1 MEFEGDR
8 AFGSNVLVT
17 DTGVRLLTFN
27 LLTLESAAGR
37 ERHEVVR
44 RLLPDLRVDVVALQ
58 EVTRSP
64 DFDQAVDLLGPE
76 LTIIDLPGWTPEHVG
91 ECLASRWPVGDI
103 STLDRQLGDSAA
115 DVPPAAAV
123 AAEVLVPPPLG
134 PLLVVHHKAAYQLP
148 LEHVREAQA
157 LATVRFVEELVADRP
172 DLPVVLLGD
181 FNAGPDAASLRFLTG
196 RQSLAG
202 TSVRYEDV
210 WEAVHPDEPGHTF
223 TPRNPLVRAGEMPL
237 ERGRR
242 IDHIVIRSGS
252 NGPLLDVADCRLVFD
267 QPLDGVWASDHFG
280 VLAELRRPAHRPG
293 SWA

>member
-1 MEFEGDR
+1 
-8 AFGSNVLVT
+8 VT
-17 DTGVRLLTFN
+17 DRLRLLTFN
-27 LLTLESAAGR
+27 LLALASAAGQ
-37 ERHEVVR
+37 ERQEVVR
-44 RLLPDLRVDVVALQ
+44 RLLPDLRLDVVALQ

-64 DFDQAVDLLGPE
+64 DFDQAADLLGPE
-76 LTIIDLPGWTPEHVG
+76 FAIIDLPGWTPEHVG
-91 ECLASRWPVGDI
+91 ECLASRWPVGE
-103 STLDRQLGDSAA
+103 SFTLER
-115 DVPPAAAV
+115 PPAAAV

-148 LEHVREAQA
+148 LEHVRETQA
-157 LATVRFVEELVADRP
+157 LATARFVEELVADRP

-202 TSVRYEDV
+202 TSVRYEDA
-210 WEAVHPDEPGHTF
+210 WEAVHPDEAGHTF

-242 IDHIVIRSGS
+242 IDHIVVRSGPH
-252 NGPLLDVADCRLVFD
+252 GPLLDVADCRLAFD
-267 QPLDGVWASDHFG
+267 QPVDGVWASDHFG

-293 SWA
+293 SWAPSP